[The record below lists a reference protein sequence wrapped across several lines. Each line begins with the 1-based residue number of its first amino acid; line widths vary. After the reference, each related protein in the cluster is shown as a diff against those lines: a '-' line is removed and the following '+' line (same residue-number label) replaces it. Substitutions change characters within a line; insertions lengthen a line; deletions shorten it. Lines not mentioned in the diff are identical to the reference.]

1 MFKTFTTTLIASV
14 KMLLRN
20 RTLLVSSL
28 GLAVIS
34 IFIFGWLFSGTGN
47 VKLVMGIANSDTSSL
62 SSGLVQDLKNNP
74 AITVK
79 QGSEQDEL
87 AQLRAGQRDALI
99 VMAPGFGSNYQ
110 QGNAT
115 IKVYYNQGNITTL
128 AITRGAVEQ
137 IVTNLNQAATGVV
150 PAVHLSEEAVSV
162 HNLRQIDF
170 VAPGM
175 LGMML
180 MWANLAV
187 GIVLVGWRQQGT
199 MRRLAATPL
208 PSGILISTQMLARLL
223 LSIAQAAALLAIAIF
238 VFKVQVIG
246 SWLSLSV
253 LVIVGSLAM
262 LSIGFVIGSF
272 TKKAEAAQTISTLI
286 SFPMMFLG
294 GSYFSTA
301 GAPDFLQPVIQAL
314 PLTHINDAL
323 RQVINNGA
331 SLASVQSDVY
341 ILLAWTIAGLLL
353 ASRAFRWS

>member
-1 MFKTFTTTLIASV
+1 
-14 KMLLRN
+14 
-20 RTLLVSSL
+20 
-28 GLAVIS
+28 
-34 IFIFGWLFSGTGN
+34 
-47 VKLVMGIANSDTSSL
+47 MGIANSDTSSL

-246 SWLSLSV
+246 SWLALSV